1 MQFEIVVY
9 RFVKKIQS
17 QLKVKALIDFKGQTP
32 QWEDVQKYVN
42 ENFKGWEL
50 KEFRAVKMIG

>member
-1 MQFEIVVY
+1 MQFEIVIY
-9 RFVKKIQS
+9 RFVKKIHS

-32 QWEDVQKYVN
+32 QWEDIQKYVN

-50 KEFRAVKMIG
+50 KEYSAAKTVN